1 MMRKITCLKEGYK
14 QRKKTSEI
22 LTKKNVSMTLL
33 NVKDTKKI
41 DIVCVENILETHYE
55 FGDDNPHS
63 HSEAGKI

>member
-14 QRKKTSEI
+14 QRKK
-22 LTKKNVSMTLL
+22 LQRYWQKNVIMTLL